1 MNYLNFT
8 KYIYLAVGLFMA
20 YDAASR
26 WNENPKP
33 WLSVM
38 LAVLGVFMYFFRRNF
53 AKRFD
58 QHQKQQEQKKPDA

>member
-1 MNYLNFT
+1 
-8 KYIYLAVGLFMA
+8 MA